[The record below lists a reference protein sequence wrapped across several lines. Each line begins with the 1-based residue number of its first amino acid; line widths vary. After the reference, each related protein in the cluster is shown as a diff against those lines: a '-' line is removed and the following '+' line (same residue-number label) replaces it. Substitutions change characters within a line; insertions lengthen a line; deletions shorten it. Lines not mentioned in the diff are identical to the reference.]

1 MPLLPDQPAGS
12 LFGPAAVRALVEG
25 HDGVRVVL
33 NPPRIGATVRLM
45 NHDAPCLLGFGETAI
60 RYSWRRASM
69 GSSRAALRAG
79 T

>member
-1 MPLLPDQPAGS
+1 MPLLLDRSIG
-12 LFGPAAVRALVEG
+12 LIFGAVPVGALVER

-45 NHDAPCLLGFGETAI
+45 NHDAPCLLGFDETAF
-60 RYSWRRASM
+60 RYSCRSASI
-69 GSSRAALRAG
+69 GSSRAAFRAG